1 MEEQRGHV
9 CPECKAPRGAD
20 GVPSCACGSRAS
32 DAPRDAR
39 TAEAETAEDFSPLRV
54 RPYVEIQER
63 EQGTENEGAGQG
75 SRGGESARECPPT
88 APAQTAPM
96 DATMPLR
103 AISANTP
110 PPARTAPAGTTAPAQ
125 AAPTDTPTPPA
136 QTAPADPAASAQA
149 TPAATTAPTQTI
161 PTGATAPAQTAP
173 MDATMPLRAIS
184 ANTPSPARTAPAGTT
199 APAQAA
205 PADATT
211 PLQAVPALPTPLAP
225 QQDGP
230 NASDLSLF
238 ESTAAGPAV
247 KAEGPRPA
255 PRGGRRRRTAVVL
268 AGSAAVAAV
277 AAAGFAGGLLSPDSP
292 RQDRASH
299 FVRESAPEASEDV
312 SGAPS
317 PTASTVS
324 APASAPASAS
334 GSPSAGESTSPSPS
348 APASSTASQSPSAS
362 PSPTGAGPSAGP
374 EQSEP
379 AGPATTLK
387 APAPENPGPVLRRGD
402 QGAEVAELQQR
413 LRQLHLYTGKAD
425 GFYSGRVERAVRT
438 YQWTRGI
445 REDEPGVYGPATR
458 ARLEA
463 ETGAS

>member
-75 SRGGESARECPPT
+75 SRGGESARECPP
-88 APAQTAPM
+88 
-96 DATMPLR
+96 
-103 AISANTP
+103 
-110 PPARTAPAGTTAPAQ
+110 
-125 AAPTDTPTPPA
+125 
-136 QTAPADPAASAQA
+136 
-149 TPAATTAPTQTI
+149 
-161 PTGATAPAQTAP
+161 TAPAQTAP